1 MTVDSVFKDNPKLI
15 EKFLVRDI
23 PTTTIFDHS
32 IENLFDL
39 LKDADVRNN
48 NLEIELKKARVT
60 IDRQGTELG
69 ELRKLKI
76 RQG

>member
-15 EKFLVRDI
+15 EKFRLRDI
-23 PTTTIFDHS
+23 PTTTILDHS

>member
-1 MTVDSVFKDNPKLI
+1 MTVDSVFKDNPELI
-15 EKFLVRDI
+15 EKFRVRDI

-48 NLEIELKKARVT
+48 NLEIELKKL
-60 IDRQGTELG
+60 E
-69 ELRKLKI
+69 
-76 RQG
+76 